1 MSYKLS
7 RDIYTLISVVEGA
20 EWIDMKDMLNLPRG
34 TRTSLAVT
42 DKPHH
47 CTCNS
52 ELKGLKDIVSSMA
65 ADILSL
71 KESKTGIQLRITEEM
86 KAIRSEFNDVKT
98 PRRQQRELL
107 ERLWRRF
114 LNGLRTL

>member
-1 MSYKLS
+1 MRY
-7 RDIYTLISVVEGA
+7 
-20 EWIDMKDMLNLPRG
+20 LPRG
-34 TRTSLAVT
+34 TRTSLAVM

-47 CTCNS
+47 CSCNS

-86 KAIRSEFNDVKT
+86 KALEVNLMMLKH